1 MSWINRLLGSLRK
14 DKLEDHLNDELQFH
28 IDARTQEF
36 IASGMT
42 PEEARYQAARLF
54 GNRVLLKERTRD
66 MDTVGWIENLR
77 QDLRYGIRVL
87 RKNPGF
93 TTVAVLSL
101 ALGIG
106 ANTAIFSLIDAVMLK
121 MLPVKNPEQLVFI
134 TWKGKEFPNVQSY
147 TGDDFSSA
155 PGHAYGSS
163 ISYPAFQQL
172 RAQNQV
178 LSDVFIS
185 ADLYNANVNVNG
197 YADIAG
203 GRLVSGNYFSG

>member
-1 MSWINRLLGSLRK
+1 MSTLIQ
-14 DKLEDHLNDELQFH
+14 DV
-28 IDARTQEF
+28 
-36 IASGMT
+36 
-42 PEEARYQAARLF
+42 RY
-54 GNRVLLKERTRD
+54 G
-66 MDTVGWIENLR
+66 LR
-77 QDLRYGIRVL
+77 QLARS
-87 RKNPGF
+87 PGL
-93 TTVAVLSL
+93 TAVVILSL

-203 GRLVSGNYFSG
+203 GRLVSGNYFSGLGIQAIR